1 MGIIDDGDAVGFK
14 EIDGDLHARAR
25 VVGGWVQNIE
35 IPPGHLIAGKGAD
48 AIKGIGHIDAVNI
61 ITQAGID
68 GGGDRVGKV
77 GDAEKVQEVKPE
89 GVQRAEEVVRLGF
102 NVRTKKPRT
111 SRLRYISIAA
121 FS

>member
-1 MGIIDDGDAVGFK
+1 MGIIDNRYAVGFE
-14 EIDGDLHARAR
+14 EIDGDLHAASR
-25 VVGGWVQNIE
+25 VVRGRVQNLD
-35 IPPGHLIAGKGAD
+35 IPPGHSVAGETTD
-48 AIKGIGHIDAVNI
+48 VIKGIGHIDAVNI
-61 ITQAGID
+61 LAHAGVD
-68 GGGDRVGKV
+68 GGGNRVGKV

>member
-1 MGIIDDGDAVGFK
+1 MGFK
-14 EIDGDLHARAR
+14 EIDGDLHAASR
-25 VVGGWVQNIE
+25 VVGGRVQNIDV
-35 IPPGHLIAGKGAD
+35 PPGHLIAGETTD
-48 AIKGIGHIDAVNI
+48 VIKGIGHIDAVNI
-61 ITQAGID
+61 LAHTGVD

-77 GDAEKVQEVKPE
+77 GDAEKVQKVKPE

-111 SRLRYISIAA
+111 SRSRYISIAA